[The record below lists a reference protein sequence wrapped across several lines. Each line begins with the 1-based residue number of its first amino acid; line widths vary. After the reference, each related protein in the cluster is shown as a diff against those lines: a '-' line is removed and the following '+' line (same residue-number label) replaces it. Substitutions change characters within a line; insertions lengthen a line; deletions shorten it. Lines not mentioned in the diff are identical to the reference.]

1 MSVSIYDLS
10 VPVFIHTLGNLK
22 SILQKGLASAESRK
36 FDPGV
41 LAGAR
46 LYPDMLPLAR
56 QVQIASDAA
65 KSAAARLSG
74 TEPPKYEDNETTVPE
89 LIARIDKT
97 LDFLKGFK
105 REQFEGAETRTVHF
119 KNPRSEHTFS
129 GLVFLR
135 HWALPNFFFHVT
147 TTYALLREAGVEIGK
162 ADYLG
167 KVEG

>member
-22 SILQKGLASAESRK
+22 SILQKALASAESRK
-36 FDPGV
+36 FDPGI

-65 KSAAARLSG
+65 KSAAARLCG

-89 LIARIDKT
+89 LIARVDKT